1 MDNEKVVSLVQDDLP
16 MEVKESINIL
26 RGSIQLNESN
36 LKIIAITSSLPN
48 EGKSVVAFN
57 LAKSLANLN
66 KKVLYFDTDIRNST
80 VKSTYKINTS
90 VVGLSE
96 FLTNQNHADEIIY
109 NTNDKFLDIIFS
121 GARVPNPSELVSKI
135 ELQKL
140 MEYLKEKYD
149 YIIVDTPPIN
159 LIIDGILISK
169 LCDTTILVIESGVT
183 DKNCVNYARKKL
195 ESANIN
201 ILGVVLNKVGSKD
214 YGYGYGHG
222 YGYGYG
228 HGYGYGYGYG
238 DTTSK
243 KKKSWK
249 RK

>member
-1 MDNEKVVSLVQDDLP
+1 MNNEKVVSLVQDDLP

-109 NTNDKFLDIIFS
+109 NTNDKFLDVIFS

-140 MEYLKEKYD
+140 MEYL
-149 YIIVDTPPIN
+149 N
-159 LIIDGILISK
+159 LKMQELRLIMF
-169 LCDTTILVIESGVT
+169 
-183 DKNCVNYARKKL
+183 
-195 ESANIN
+195 
-201 ILGVVLNKVGSKD
+201 
-214 YGYGYGHG
+214 
-222 YGYGYG
+222 
-228 HGYGYGYGYG
+228 
-238 DTTSK
+238 
-243 KKKSWK
+243 
-249 RK
+249 

>member
-96 FLTNQNHADEIIY
+96 FLTLSDSSFIFPRCDSIIA
-109 NTNDKFLDIIFS
+109 L
-121 GARVPNPSELVSKI
+121 PL
-135 ELQKL
+135 
-140 MEYLKEKYD
+140 
-149 YIIVDTPPIN
+149 
-159 LIIDGILISK
+159 
-169 LCDTTILVIESGVT
+169 
-183 DKNCVNYARKKL
+183 
-195 ESANIN
+195 
-201 ILGVVLNKVGSKD
+201 
-214 YGYGYGHG
+214 
-222 YGYGYG
+222 
-228 HGYGYGYGYG
+228 
-238 DTTSK
+238 
-243 KKKSWK
+243 
-249 RK
+249 